1 MTHSAGQ
8 KGYKISSSAATRDHR
23 RYSDDAR
30 EREDKSM
37 QEESPA
43 AESAAQAP
51 TQGWNRNAGSE
62 NNQRK
67 NK

>member
-8 KGYKISSSAATRDHR
+8 KGYKISSSAANRDHR

-30 EREDKSM
+30 EREDQSM
-37 QEESPA
+37 LEESPA
-43 AESAAQAP
+43 AGSGVQASA
-51 TQGWNRNAGSE
+51 QGWDRNAESE
-62 NNQRK
+62 GIERQ

>member
-8 KGYKISSSAATRDHR
+8 KGYKISSSAANRDHR

-30 EREDKSM
+30 EREDQSM
-37 QEESPA
+37 MEESPVA
-43 AESAAQAP
+43 GSAAQASTP
-51 TQGWNRNAGSE
+51 GWNRNLGSE
-62 NNQRK
+62 DGKRQ